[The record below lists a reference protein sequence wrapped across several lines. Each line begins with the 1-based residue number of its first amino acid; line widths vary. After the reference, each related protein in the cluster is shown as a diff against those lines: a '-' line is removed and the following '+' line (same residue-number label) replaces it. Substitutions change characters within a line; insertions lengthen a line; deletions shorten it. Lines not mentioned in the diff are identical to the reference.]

1 MANRALAKGAWVVT
15 GAASGIGQ
23 QFASY
28 LARRGDAVAAW
39 DRDATGLER
48 TRELCAP
55 GRLDSQQVD
64 VSVAADVE
72 RAAAASRAAL
82 GPLAHVVHCAGILR
96 MAPVE
101 AMAVEDFRAM
111 IDVNYLGSVHVAK
124 ALLPDLRT
132 ATSGGRAV
140 LMFVA
145 SIAGL
150 RAAPELAGYSASKHA
165 VVALAQALRDE
176 LHGSGIDVRALC
188 PPPVDTPMLHDQP
201 RIPPIYRVAPAI
213 APDVVVSA
221 AMRALEARD
230 ELVVLVDAR
239 SRVLAG
245 AYRLVPW
252 VVDRVVQRTIRQSP

>member
-150 RAAPELAGYSASKHA
+150 RAAPELEEGEPEAGRRGGDGHGARCSPS
-165 VVALAQALRDE
+165 RDRGQG
-176 LHGSGIDVRALC
+176 LWRIVRW
-188 PPPVDTPMLHDQP
+188 TTRSTTQGTS
-201 RIPPIYRVAPAI
+201 RYAPARTRLRASTSTTSSSRASSALI
-213 APDVVVSA
+213 A
-221 AMRALEARD
+221 ALTTTSGAI
-230 ELVVLVDAR
+230 
-239 SRVLAG
+239 AG
-245 AYRLVPW
+245 ATR
-252 VVDRVVQRTIRQSP
+252 